1 MSSDPRVR
9 SDRVERD
16 HVDDILRQWNRERP
30 DVDVSAMAVIGRI
43 SRLERLISARLDQV
57 FKEHGLEAWEFDV
70 LATLRRSGSP
80 FELSAGQLLN
90 AMMITS
96 GTMTNR
102 IDRLEHRGFVRRRK
116 DPADGRV
123 VLVGLTPA
131 GRRRVDAALEAHAA
145 NELNIISSLSPRDRT
160 ELTRMLRRLHLALDT
175 THQNVPGMGVEPP
188 PP

>member
-1 MSSDPRVR
+1 MD
-9 SDRVERD
+9 E
-16 HVDDILRQWNRERP
+16 ILRQWSCERP
-30 DVDVSAMAVIGRI
+30 DVDVSAMAIVGRI
-43 SRLERLISARLDQV
+43 SRLERMISVRLDQV
-57 FKEHGLEAWEFDV
+57 FEEHGLEAWEFDV

-80 FELSAGQLLN
+80 FELRAGQLLN

-123 VLVGLTPA
+123 VLVALTPA

-145 NELNIISSLSPRDRT
+145 NELNIISCLSQRDRD
-160 ELTRMLRRLHLALDT
+160 ELTRVLRRLHLALDT
-175 THQNVPGMGVEPP
+175 THQNVPGAGVEPTSP
-188 PP
+188 